1 MNKIIHDFLEI
12 VWNFSFCVQ
21 LNISLHCCARLWD
34 IKLNTQREIPYIS
47 SCPCIILYITW
58 LPQARLWAANI
69 IDFIP
74 EAQTLFIV
82 VQGVDTGKPEVVS
95 MHKNKNKVIQRSTT
109 CIILG
114 TVVRAQGK
122 EYSLTFLPHWA

>member
-1 MNKIIHDFLEI
+1 ML
-12 VWNFSFCVQ
+12 
-21 LNISLHCCARLWD
+21 LYYSL
-34 IKLNTQREIPYIS
+34 Y
-47 SCPCIILYITW
+47 TW

-95 MHKNKNKVIQRSTT
+95 MHKNKNKVIHKDLQHAS
-109 CIILG
+109 
-114 TVVRAQGK
+114 
-122 EYSLTFLPHWA
+122 F

>member
-1 MNKIIHDFLEI
+1 MPMYY
-12 VWNFSFCVQ
+12 
-21 LNISLHCCARLWD
+21 SL
-34 IKLNTQREIPYIS
+34 Y
-47 SCPCIILYITW
+47 TW

-95 MHKNKNKVIQRSTT
+95 MHKN
-109 CIILG
+109 
-114 TVVRAQGK
+114 
-122 EYSLTFLPHWA
+122 Y